1 MTTISYLT
9 RIEFDFGALSRI
21 AEILGQLGVSRPLV
35 VTDPGLVKLGL
46 ADRLMSYLVPGAA
59 LYDDTPANP
68 TEAAVMDAT
77 ALFRQAGCDGVV
89 ALGGGSSIDLA
100 KGVRLLSGHEPPL
113 AQYALIEGGLARIH
127 ARIVPMVAIPTTAG
141 TGAEVGRAA
150 VLNLADGRKVG
161 VISPH
166 MIPSVALCDPELT
179 LGLPP
184 FLTAATGMDA
194 LSHCLETFW
203 SAAINPPADAIA
215 LDGLQRIHRAL
226 PRAVADGSD
235 RQARWDMMMGSVQ
248 GALAFQKGLGAIHS
262 LTHSLGA
269 IKTLNLH
276 HGTLNAILAPAVARF
291 NREVMGWKWDHLSQL
306 LGGPLDQALGDVNR
320 KIGIPAGLGALGVT
334 TDHIP
339 AIVDGALR
347 DHCHRTNPRIATAE
361 DYVRLIEE
369 TL

>member
-9 RIEFDFGALSRI
+9 RIEFDFGALARI
-21 AEILGQLGVSRPLV
+21 AEILDQLAVKRPLV
-35 VTDPGLVKLGL
+35 VTDPGLARLGL
-46 ADRLMSYLVPGAA
+46 VNRLMDLLEPDTA
-59 LYDDTPANP
+59 LFADTPANP
-68 TEAAVMDAT
+68 TEDAVISAS
-77 ALFRQAGCDGVV
+77 ALYKKQGCDGII
-89 ALGGGSSIDLA
+89 AFGGGSSIDLA
-100 KGVRLLSGHEPPL
+100 KGVRLLTGHEPPL

-127 ARIVPMVAIPTTAG
+127 GRIAPMVAIPTTSG

-150 VLNLADGRKVG
+150 VLNLSDGRKVG
-161 VISPH
+161 IISPH

-179 LGLPP
+179 LGLPA

-215 LDGLQRIHRAL
+215 LDGLARTFRAL
-226 PRAVADGSD
+226 PVAVQYGAD

-269 IKTLNLH
+269 IKSLNLH

-291 NREVMGWKWDHLSQL
+291 NREVMGWKWDHLTKL
-306 LGGPLDQALGDVNR
+306 LDGEPDQTLAALNR
-320 KIGIPAGLGALGVT
+320 SIGIPHSLGVLGVT
-334 TDHIP
+334 RAHIDE
-339 AIVDGALR
+339 VVVGALR
-347 DHCHRTNPRIATAE
+347 DHCHRTNPRPATAE
-361 DYVRLIEE
+361 DYAQLIEE
-369 TL
+369 CL